1 MSRSVQPPRVINIE
15 DLRRIAKRRL
25 PRVVFDYIDGGA
37 EAERTLRANCQA
49 FEAVTLRPRCAIAT
63 PACDLRTAVL
73 GTSLSMPLILA
84 PVGSC
89 RLMYP
94 RGEEAAARAAGRA
107 GIIYT
112 LSTLS
117 GCRLED
123 VAAASEG
130 PVWYQ
135 LYLVGGRDCALAAI
149 ERARKAG
156 FSALVV
162 TIDTAVAGMRERDI
176 RNGAKELLSGNLREI
191 LPFVRQLFTKPRWLA
206 AFLADG
212 GLMKFANVIIPGKGP
227 MLYADVTTALEQAV
241 VSWHDLGWIRDAW
254 NGPIII
260 KGVHTGEDARRAV
273 DVGAN
278 ALVVSNHGGR
288 QLDGVAPTLQMLP
301 EVLSAVG
308 DRVEVLLDGGIRRG
322 SDIVKALCLGA
333 RAVLT
338 GRAYAYG
345 LGAAG
350 EVGVTRAIE
359 ILRTDLIR
367 TLKLLGCAS
376 IAHLDRSFI
385 DFPAEWLRK
394 QLCDSPQIRKSPHP
408 DTKNC
413 GNDKRDPAQAHW
425 NGMGANRDL
434 GMVDQSE
441 EVTQEKNSEDDAC
454 DA

>member
-1 MSRSVQPPRVINIE
+1 MSRSVQSPRVINIE
-15 DLRRIAKRRL
+15 DLRRAAKRRL
-25 PRVVFDYIDGGA
+25 PRIVFDYIDGGA
-37 EAERTLRANCQA
+37 EAELTLRANCQA
-49 FEAVTLRPRCAIAT
+49 FEAVTFRPLCAIAT
-63 PACDLRTAVL
+63 PACDLRTTVL
-73 GTSLSMPLILA
+73 GSSLSMPLILA

-94 RGEEAAARAAGRA
+94 CGEEAAARAAGRA

-123 VAAASEG
+123 VAAASEA

-149 ERARKAG
+149 ERAREAG

-162 TIDTAVAGMRERDI
+162 TIDTAVAGLRERDI
-176 RNGAKELLSGNLREI
+176 RNGAKELLSGELGAM
-191 LPFVRQLFTKPRWLA
+191 LPFVNQLFTKPRWLA

-227 MLYADVTTALEQAV
+227 MSYADVTTALEQAV
-241 VSWHDLGWIRDAW
+241 ISWQDLSWIRDAW
-254 NGPIII
+254 RGPIII

-273 DVGAN
+273 DAGAD

-288 QLDGVAPTLQMLP
+288 QLDGVAPTLQLLP

-308 DRVEVLLDGGIRRG
+308 DRIEVLLDGGIRRG

-333 RAVLT
+333 RAVLA

-350 EVGVTRAIE
+350 EAGVARAIE
-359 ILRTDLIR
+359 ILRADLVR
-367 TLKLLGCAS
+367 TLKLLGCTS
-376 IAHLDRSFI
+376 IANLDRSFI
-385 DFPAEWLRK
+385 DVPRDWLRK
-394 QLCDSPQIRKSPHP
+394 SL
-408 DTKNC
+408 
-413 GNDKRDPAQAHW
+413 RDAF
-425 NGMGANRDL
+425 
-434 GMVDQSE
+434 
-441 EVTQEKNSEDDAC
+441 
-454 DA
+454 

>member
-1 MSRSVQPPRVINIE
+1 MPRSVQSPRVINIE
-15 DLRRIAKRRL
+15 DLRRAAKRRL

-37 EAERTLRANCQA
+37 EAELTLRANRQA
-49 FEAVTLRPRCAIAT
+49 FEAVTFRPRCAVAT
-63 PACDLRTAVL
+63 SACNLRTTVL

-123 VAAASEG
+123 VAAASG
-130 PVWYQ
+130 APVWYQ
-135 LYLVGGRDCALAAI
+135 LYLVGGRSCALAAI
-149 ERARKAG
+149 ERARAAG

-162 TIDTAVAGMRERDI
+162 TIDTAVAGLRERDI
-176 RNGAKELLSGNLREI
+176 RNGAKELLSGRFGAM
-191 LPFVRQLFTKPRWLA
+191 LPFVNQLLTKPRWLA

-227 MLYADVTTALEQAV
+227 MLYADVTTALEQAA
-241 VSWHDLGWIRDAW
+241 VSWQDLNWIRDAW
-254 NGPIII
+254 RGPIII
-260 KGVHTGEDARRAV
+260 KGVHTGEDARRAI
-273 DVGAN
+273 DAGAD

-288 QLDGVAPTLQMLP
+288 QLDGVAPSLQMLP

-308 DRVEVLLDGGIRRG
+308 DRTEVLMDGGIRRG

-333 RAVLT
+333 RAVLA

-350 EVGVTRAIE
+350 EAGVTRAIE
-359 ILRTDLIR
+359 ILRADLIR
-367 TLKLLGCAS
+367 TLKLLGCLS
-376 IAHLDRSFI
+376 IAELDRSFI
-385 DFPAEWLRK
+385 DVPADWLRK
-394 QLCDSPQIRKSPHP
+394 
-408 DTKNC
+408 
-413 GNDKRDPAQAHW
+413 
-425 NGMGANRDL
+425 
-434 GMVDQSE
+434 
-441 EVTQEKNSEDDAC
+441 
-454 DA
+454 

>member
-1 MSRSVQPPRVINIE
+1 MPRSVQSPRVINIE
-15 DLRRIAKRRL
+15 DLRRAAKRRL

-37 EAERTLRANCQA
+37 EAELTLRANRQA
-49 FEAVTLRPRCAIAT
+49 FEAVTFRPRCAVAT
-63 PACDLRTAVL
+63 SACNLRTTVL

-123 VAAASEG
+123 VAAASG
-130 PVWYQ
+130 APVWYQ
-135 LYLVGGRDCALAAI
+135 LYFVGGRSCALAAI
-149 ERARKAG
+149 ERARAAG

-162 TIDTAVAGMRERDI
+162 TIDTAVAGLRERDI
-176 RNGAKELLSGNLREI
+176 RNGAKELLSGRFGAM
-191 LPFVRQLFTKPRWLA
+191 LPFVNQLLTKPRWLA

-227 MLYADVTTALEQAV
+227 MLYADVTTALEQAA
-241 VSWHDLGWIRDAW
+241 VSWQDLNWIRDAW
-254 NGPIII
+254 RGPIII
-260 KGVHTGEDARRAV
+260 KGVHTGEDARRAI
-273 DVGAN
+273 DAGAD

-288 QLDGVAPTLQMLP
+288 QLDGVAPSLQMLP

-308 DRVEVLLDGGIRRG
+308 DRTEVLMDGGIRRG

-333 RAVLT
+333 RAVLA

-350 EVGVTRAIE
+350 EAGVTRAIE
-359 ILRTDLIR
+359 ILRADLIR
-367 TLKLLGCAS
+367 TLKLLGCLS
-376 IAHLDRSFI
+376 IAELDRSFI
-385 DFPAEWLRK
+385 DVPADWLRK
-394 QLCDSPQIRKSPHP
+394 
-408 DTKNC
+408 
-413 GNDKRDPAQAHW
+413 
-425 NGMGANRDL
+425 
-434 GMVDQSE
+434 
-441 EVTQEKNSEDDAC
+441 
-454 DA
+454 